1 MHYEKYKDNRGE
13 WRWTFYASN
22 GKAIAVSSEGY
33 VRESDCDDSITLVKG
48 STSAPVKK
56 R

>member
-1 MHYEKYKDNRGE
+1 MQYIMYKDTAGQ
-13 WRWTFYASN
+13 WRWTFYSSN

-33 VRESDCDDSITLVKG
+33 HNKADCQNSITLVKG
-48 STSAPVKK
+48 SAAAPIYE